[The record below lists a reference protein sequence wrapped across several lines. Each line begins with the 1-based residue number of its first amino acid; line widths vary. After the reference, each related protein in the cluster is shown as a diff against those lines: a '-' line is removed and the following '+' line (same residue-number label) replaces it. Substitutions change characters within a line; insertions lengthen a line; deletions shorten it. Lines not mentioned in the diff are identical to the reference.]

1 MLRIATYITAN
12 LPNLAARLASI
23 MPDHAFLTLLPLSQN
38 GYAILKTH
46 RLTLFSKNFSH
57 FTWLILDENSYES
70 SDTLILELHNTY
82 RKFETTDPILRSRGS
97 VFTRNWRKRE
107 NSRSEDLV
115 ERYSY
120 RRILVENGIHR
131 RDPRRISREW
141 HGDRLLPIHACVRR
155 RVRVI

>member
-23 MPDHAFLTLLPLSQN
+23 MPDHAFLTLLPLSHN
-38 GYAILKTH
+38 VYAILKTH

-82 RKFETTDPILRSRGS
+82 RKFDRKQPIQFYVRGDQCLLVTEERERIRDLKIWWRDILTDASWWRTEYIVAIHGESPVSDTEIACYRY
-97 VFTRNWRKRE
+97 TR
-107 NSRSEDLV
+107 V
-115 ERYSY
+115 
-120 RRILVENGIHR
+120 
-131 RDPRRISREW
+131 
-141 HGDRLLPIHACVRR
+141 
-155 RVRVI
+155 